1 MKSWLLIAQKLNIS
15 SLTTFY
21 FLRETEQEN
30 MEFEELK
37 CDLTWIL
44 DLLKREICFP
54 TSDDF
59 PKNIPTLFIKIY
71 LIFCSS

>member
-1 MKSWLLIAQKLNIS
+1 MKSWLLIGQTLNIS

-21 FLRETEQEN
+21 FLREIEQEN
-30 MEFEELK
+30 MEFREFK
-37 CDLTWIL
+37 CDQTWLL
-44 DLLKREICFP
+44 DLLKRELCFP

-59 PKNIPTLFIKIY
+59 SKNILTLFIKIY